1 MKVNMKELKFQNK
14 ALVFEFDLYPSF
26 RQNYE
31 FAYYLYQ
38 NGRIIQR
45 VWYQKCQKHNEL
57 FITPTYSGTYQIRL
71 FIRNEEKV
79 MQWNE
84 LSNLIHLNLS
94 NQQLLET
101 TLEQEKIFY
110 SDVPVKYLFQ
120 KAKGGSKQ
128 LVISFSG
135 LYSTEFKG
143 GAPVYNHIRTLD
155 PVDTNKLF
163 ILDSYKNQF
172 CYYVGFGG
180 AYDYERS
187 VIALITTIANKEG
200 ISPENIIATGSSKG
214 GTAALYYS
222 LKYYFGK
229 AIIGAPQ
236 IYIAD
241 YLNRRATSP
250 SMRER
255 FTQLMGPDEKYGFS
269 FWNQLIFNQVELTE
283 KFPELYFHVGE
294 GDFHYPEHLKPL
306 LTRFSEKSVTYQLDL
321 GDYDNHSETGT
332 YFTPFLLKQVEEII
346 ERNTD
351 GGIK

>member
-1 MKVNMKELKFQNK
+1 MKVNMKELKFQNGK
-14 ALVFEFDLYPSF
+14 LTFTFDLYNSF
-26 RQNYE
+26 RQSYE

-38 NGRIIQR
+38 NGHIIQR
-45 VWYQKCQKHNEL
+45 VWYETCQKYNEL
-57 FITPTYSGTYQIRL
+57 AIVPTYSGSYQIRL
-71 FIRNEEKV
+71 FIRNEKKV

-84 LSNLIHLNLS
+84 LSNLVHLNLS
-94 NQQLLET
+94 DGQLLDT

-110 SDVPVKYLFQ
+110 SDVPVKYIFQ
-120 KAKGGSKQ
+120 KAQTPSDQ

-143 GAPVYNHIRTLD
+143 GAPVYNHIRTLG
-155 PVDTNKLF
+155 PVNANKLF

-172 CYYVGFGG
+172 CYYVGFAGSH
-180 AYDYERS
+180 DYERS

-200 ISPENIIATGSSKG
+200 IASENIIATGSSKG

-229 AIIGAPQ
+229 AIVGAPQ

-255 FTQLMGPDEKYGFS
+255 FDQLMGPDSNYGFS

-283 KFPELYFHVGE
+283 KFPEFYFHVGK
-294 GDFHYPEHLKPL
+294 GDFHYPDHLQPL
-306 LTRFSEKSVTYQLDL
+306 LTRFSEKGIAYQLDL
-321 GDYDNHSETGT
+321 GDYEEHSETGL
-332 YFTPFLLKQVEEII
+332 YFTPFLLKQTEQLITKNQSGGVE
-346 ERNTD
+346 
-351 GGIK
+351 